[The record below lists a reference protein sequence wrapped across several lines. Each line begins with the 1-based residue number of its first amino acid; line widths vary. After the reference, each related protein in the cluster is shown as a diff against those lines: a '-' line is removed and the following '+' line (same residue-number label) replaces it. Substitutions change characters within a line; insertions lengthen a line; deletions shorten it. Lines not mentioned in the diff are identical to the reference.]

1 MVTQMGTNYYMKEST
16 PQTCKTCGHTPEVK
30 ELHIGKSSVGWCFS
44 LHVIPEEGINSLA
57 DWQKRWAAEGVRIE
71 DEYGDALSAD
81 EMLKCITNRRHS
93 VRENFSKK
101 FLEQNSAI
109 QGPKNLLRSKLGSRC
124 VGHGAGTYDYIVGDF
139 S

>member
-1 MVTQMGTNYYMKEST
+1 MSTNYYLKEAA

-81 EMLKCITNRRHS
+81 EMLKCITNRKRP

-109 QGPKNLLRSKLGSRC
+109 QGPNYLVRSKLDSRC